1 MFDYRK
7 VLNGHMA
14 SELVDGLNIFT
25 THSSLERGYFLE
37 WVETTNWLSILG
49 IWRQCVG
56 SWDIMGL
63 VRSMTETCVMGGFF
77 DDSMAMFDFQKV
89 QPVEFPAEF
98 FSFAKVGFHKA
109 PWREA
114 FTNLI
119 MLFIAL
125 NVMALVFQGGH
136 KHRAGTQLGS

>member
-1 MFDYRK
+1 MNRGTGKNLELNDSMGNFYKFSTAMFDYRK

-63 VRSMTETCVMGGFF
+63 VRSMTETCVGRLDTVVYF
-77 DDSMAMFDFQKV
+77 
-89 QPVEFPAEF
+89 
-98 FSFAKVGFHKA
+98 
-109 PWREA
+109 
-114 FTNLI
+114 
-119 MLFIAL
+119 
-125 NVMALVFQGGH
+125 
-136 KHRAGTQLGS
+136 